1 MRDLE
6 RKLLSK
12 GFRQIAGIDEAGRG
26 PLAGPVVAAAV
37 ILPID
42 KEVADIKDSKQLSA
56 RRRAKVYQQIL
67 ELGTVGIGLAS
78 AAEID
83 KLNIL
88 QATFL
93 AMQRAVVQLACK
105 TNVDYCIVDGNRSI
119 PNLGIAQ
126 SAVVKADSSCYL
138 VAAASIVAK
147 VYRDSLMES
156 YDRQYPQYGFAKHK
170 GYPTKSHIKALN
182 LYGPSPIHRHSF
194 ARVKGGLIS

>member
-6 RKLLSK
+6 KELLGK
-12 GFRQIAGIDEAGRG
+12 GFQYIAGIDEAGRG

-37 ILPID
+37 ILPV
-42 KEVADIKDSKQLSA
+42 ESELAGVKDSKQLSA
-56 RRRAKVYQQIL
+56 ERRAKVYQQIL
-67 ELGTVGIGLAS
+67 DIGTIGIGIAS

-83 KLNIL
+83 ELNIL

-93 AMQRAVVQLACK
+93 AMRRAVMKLTEQ
-105 TNVDYCIVDGNRSI
+105 TTVDFCIVDGNKPI

-126 SAVVKADSSCYL
+126 SAVVKADARCYL

-147 VYRDSLMES
+147 VYRDSLMED

-170 GYPTKSHIKALN
+170 GYPTKNHLQALN
-182 LYGPSPIHRHSF
+182 RYGPSPIHRHSF